1 MTEPDLTSPAEP
13 AHAEVH
19 RKLRALQD
27 LLAGAKAMP
36 MSASC
41 VVNRSEALAL
51 VDAAIAA
58 VPEEAAAGPES
69 GSEAEA
75 VLADARERAAT
86 MVSHSSIV
94 TEAEAEAERIVA
106 AAREEAEGLRTE
118 TDGFVDQR
126 MASFESVLHK
136 TLSQVQLA
144 RTRLSERSGLDR
156 GEE

>member
-1 MTEPDLTSPAEP
+1 MTDPDITAPQGEPSNSELQ
-13 AHAEVH
+13 

-41 VVNRSEALAL
+41 VVNRGEALAL
-51 VDAAIAA
+51 VDAALAA
-58 VPEEAAAGPES
+58 VPEESAPPPS
-69 GSEAEA
+69 DSEADA
-75 VLADARERAAT
+75 ILADAEQRAAT
-86 MVSHSSIV
+86 MVSDSSV
-94 TEAEAEAERIVA
+94 VSQANAEAERIVA
-106 AAREEAEGLRTE
+106 EATEEAEGLRTE

-144 RTRLSERSGLDR
+144 RARLSQRSGLD
-156 GEE
+156 ESAE